1 MIDKGVLPKSLER
14 TLYTTFLASTFRSIR
29 FGINEAHGRGIAVQ
43 LNYLLDQGGFLVRPD
58 GTFAVDMAKVK
69 DGVRGLTHDIM
80 TMQAEGDYAK
90 AIALRDRLGL
100 VRPPVKRALDKMSGV
115 PVDIEP
121 RFTTAAQ
128 LLK

>member
-1 MIDKGVLPKSLER
+1 
-14 TLYTTFLASTFRSIR
+14 
-29 FGINEAHGRGIAVQ
+29 
-43 LNYLLDQGGFLVRPD
+43 
-58 GTFAVDMAKVK
+58 
-69 DGVRGLTHDIM
+69 M

-90 AIALRDRLGL
+90 AIALRDRLGI

>member
-1 MIDKGVLPKSLER
+1 M
-14 TLYTTFLASTFRSIR
+14 A
-29 FGINEAHGRGIAVQ
+29 INEAHGRGIAVQ

-90 AIALRDRLGL
+90 AIALRDRLGV